1 MDELLSRLKR
11 LEENLRELERFQ
23 GTTLADLEDSRRTTW
38 ALRYGLMESIQATI
52 DIACALVSRHNLG
65 YPDSY
70 ADCFRILRR
79 HDVLSNELVERLI
92 QAVGMRNVLVHEYQ
106 AVNERLAA
114 LEESFLETGD
124 VAAAAEEGVGSN
136 PTSGAGDASA
146 GGRSTDAPF

>member
-106 AVNERLAA
+106 EVNDALVLDALDRLSDFR
-114 LEESFLETGD
+114 LF
-124 VAAAAEEGVGSN
+124 AEEIRSSGSTFDD
-136 PTSGAGDASA
+136 P
-146 GGRSTDAPF
+146 PQ